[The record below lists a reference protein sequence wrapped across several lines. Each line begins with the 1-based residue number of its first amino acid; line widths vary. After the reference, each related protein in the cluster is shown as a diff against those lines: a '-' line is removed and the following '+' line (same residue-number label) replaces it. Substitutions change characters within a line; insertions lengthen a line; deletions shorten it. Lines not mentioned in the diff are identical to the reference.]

1 MTTCAKCGRDNA
13 PEARFCDRCAAPLA
27 SAPGSAPAAGATAF
41 PALASVAK
49 RKKILRL
56 VGLFVVID
64 IVAVIIFFASG
75 AFGSSVEGEI
85 RSAGLPNGDF
95 VMAPPACHSGEHES
109 FFGVWVA
116 PELEEID
123 DRTGFRGGLKVLKN
137 PLGQWEAYLESP
149 NTCRGFE
156 CQVLQVKKEHCLV
169 FDIQVENSGTM
180 VNDIRLREG
189 HAKLECRFPEGGTLK
204 VDLKFSGCD

>member
-1 MTTCAKCGRDNA
+1 MTTCTKCGHENDSD
-13 PEARFCDRCAAPLA
+13 ARFCDQCAAPLA
-27 SAPGSAPAAGATAF
+27 PAAGPAKPATAS
-41 PALASVAK
+41 PALAAVF
-49 RKKILRL
+49 KKKKLFRL
-56 VGLFVVID
+56 VALFVALDV
-64 IVAVIIFFASG
+64 VAVIVFFASG

-95 VMAPPACHSGEHES
+95 VMAPPTCHSGEHES

-123 DRTGFRGGLKVLKN
+123 GRTGFRGGLKVLKN

-169 FDIQVENSGTM
+169 FDIRVENSGTT
-180 VNDIRLREG
+180 VNDVRLREG
-189 HAKLECRFPEGGTLK
+189 YAKLQCKFPEGGTLK

>member
-1 MTTCAKCGRDNA
+1 MTTCAKCGHENDS
-13 PEARFCDRCAAPLA
+13 EARFCDQCAAPLA
-27 SAPGSAPAAGATAF
+27 PAAGPAKPATASPAPAAVF
-41 PALASVAK
+41 K
-49 RKKILRL
+49 RKKLFRL
-56 VGLFVVID
+56 VALFLAINA
-64 IVAVIIFFASG
+64 VAVIIVFASG

-123 DRTGFRGGLKVLKN
+123 GRTGFRGGLKVVKN
-137 PLGQWEAYLESP
+137 PVGDWEAYLESP
-149 NTCRGFE
+149 NTCRSFE

-169 FDIQVENSGTM
+169 FDIRVENSGTV
-180 VNDIRLREG
+180 VNDVRLREG
-189 HAKLECRFPEGGTLK
+189 YARLQCKFPEGGTLK